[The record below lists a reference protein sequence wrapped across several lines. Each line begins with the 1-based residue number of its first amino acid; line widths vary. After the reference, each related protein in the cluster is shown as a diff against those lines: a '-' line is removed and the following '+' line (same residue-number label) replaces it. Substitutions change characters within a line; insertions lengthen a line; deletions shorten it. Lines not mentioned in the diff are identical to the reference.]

1 MEQTP
6 QTAVTTGPRAG
17 EALRVRRLFT
27 QAQRITRFLGQGG
40 LQAFSK
46 VAYLLLAAIA
56 VQLIRRG
63 IMEVLQQL

>member
-1 MEQTP
+1 MILAFLLNVVIAWVVFSQSS
-6 QTAVTTGPRAG
+6 VI
-17 EALRVRRLFT
+17 V
-27 QAQRITRFLGQGG
+27 RFLGHGG

-63 IMEVLQQL
+63 IVDIVGELR